1 MSTPAPYRDPMPSAL
16 TRPGL
21 TAARNEWRLLW
32 SAHPGLGALMTAA
45 RAAPAMAKL
54 PRIGWV
60 VRDPRLIRRIL
71 LDHSSTTLLGEG
83 GVGHLWAQLLGDW
96 VYDSFDG
103 PGHLRLRTRA
113 KDLFS
118 QARAEATV
126 AAAAGD
132 LLTGVTER
140 LHAGEPVDAA
150 DAGRVMV
157 GRLIAQL
164 LGLDVR
170 PFRRRAAGLDADGN
184 GAYRVIFARAE
195 ELAAVAVGTTGD
207 THLSPAAI
215 DHARRIIAELTAD
228 VPANYRSAGPETL
241 LGRCRELGLS
251 ETEATGLATLML
263 VAGTGTASSAIG
275 RTTALLADSGQVGRV
290 AAAEGPDRAELLE
303 VAIREGLRVTSPA
316 PMIGRHVRA
325 DFELDG
331 RRLRAGDRV
340 VALIYA
346 ANTGAGGFS
355 LDRGYLPETR
365 QLWFGAG
372 RHLCLGASLAKAELR
387 LVLGAFLAAG
397 TWRVMEREPARG
409 VLIPAYRRLLIRADD
424 AFAG

>member
-1 MSTPAPYRDPMPSAL
+1 MSFAVPGRA
-16 TRPGL
+16 GL
-21 TAARNEWRLLW
+21 TAAWNERRLLW
-32 SAHPGLGALMTAA
+32 AAHPGLGALMTAA
-45 RAAPAMAKL
+45 QLAPAMAKL

-60 VRDPRLIRRIL
+60 VRDPRLIRKIL

-96 VYDSFDG
+96 VHDSFDG

-132 LLTGVTER
+132 LLAGVTER
-140 LHAGEPVDAA
+140 LRAGEAVDAA
-150 DAGRVMV
+150 DVGRIMV
-157 GRLIAQL
+157 GRLISQL
-164 LGLDVR
+164 LGLDVT
-170 PFRRRAAGLDADGN
+170 PFRDRAAASGLDFDGN
-184 GAYRVIFARAE
+184 GAYRAILAQAE
-195 ELAAVAVGTTGD
+195 ELTKVAVGTTGD
-207 THLSPAAI
+207 TRLSPSAI
-215 DHARRIIAELTAD
+215 AHARRIIAELTAD
-228 VPANYRSAGPETL
+228 VPQNYRNAGPATL

-275 RTTALLADSGQVGRV
+275 RTTALLADSGQVRRL
-290 AAAEGPDRAELLE
+290 AAATGADRAELLE
-303 VAIREGLRVTSPA
+303 IAIREGLRVTSPA

-325 DFELDG
+325 DFDVDG

-340 VALIYA
+340 VALVYA
-346 ANTGAGGFS
+346 ANSGAGGFS

-372 RHLCLGASLAKAELR
+372 RHLCLGSSLAKAELR
-387 LVLGAFLAAG
+387 LVLGSFLDAG
-397 TWRVMEREPARG
+397 PWRVVERTRARG
-409 VLIPAYRRLLIRADD
+409 VLIPAYRRLLITA
-424 AFAG
+424 A